1 VSGTEADERPTG
13 PGEGRRDTHGIL
25 RLSHLELRVPDLELA
40 TAYYTEVVGL
50 IETART
56 SDHVYLKCWDEHQH
70 HSLVLRYAPTYGL
83 DALGWKV
90 HTREDLDHY
99 QARIEAAGLVTKRIA
114 AGELGPGSGETVR
127 FEAPSGHTTE
137 LVYGMEAVGN
147 LLPLT
152 NPPPEP
158 QGLVGMRPPRL
169 DHVFLMCEDVDGITA
184 FYRDVLDFR
193 LTEQILADDGHQLCT
208 FLERTHTPHDLA
220 FITGPQGAFH
230 HLGFWVDDWNELR
243 RAADTCAYHGVPID
257 AGPTRHGATR
267 GWGLYFFDPAGNRNE
282 VYTGGYWADPD
293 REPVTWTE
301 AEMGRAIFYYEGVVN
316 QRFLTVH
323 S

>member
-1 VSGTEADERPTG
+1 MRNERPRF
-13 PGEGRRDTHGIL
+13 PHMGIL
-25 RLSHLELRVPDLELA
+25 RLSHVEIRVPDLELS

-50 IETART
+50 IETARE
-56 SDHVYLKCWDEHQH
+56 SEKVWLKCWDELQH
-70 HSLVLRYAPTYGL
+70 HSVILSYAPTYGL
-83 DALGWKV
+83 NLLGFKCQD
-90 HTREDLDHY
+90 RQDLDEY
-99 QARIEAAGLVTKRIA
+99 ETKIKAAGLATKRYS

-127 FEAPSGHTTE
+127 FEAPSGHTME
-137 LVYGMEAVGN
+137 LVWGMDQVGN
-147 LLPLT
+147 LLPVH

-158 QGLVGMRPPRL
+158 MGLVGIHPPRL
-169 DHVFLMCEDVDGITA
+169 DHIFLMAEDVDAVTA
-184 FYRDVLDFR
+184 FFQDVLDFR
-193 LTEQILADDGHQLCT
+193 LTEQIMADDGHQLAT
-208 FLERTHTPHDLA
+208 FLERTHTSHDIA
-220 FITGPQGAFH
+220 FIVGPQGAFH
-230 HLGFWVDDWNELR
+230 HVGFWVDDWNELR
-243 RAADTCAYHGVPID
+243 RAADLCSYHGVNID

-301 AEMGRAIFYYEGVVN
+301 AEMGRAIFYYEGVVD

>member
-1 VSGTEADERPTG
+1 VSAPIPPLPQDS
-13 PGEGRRDTHGIL
+13 HGIL
-25 RLSHLELRVPDLELA
+25 RLSHVELRVPDLELA

-50 IETART
+50 IETDRE
-56 SDHVYLKCWDEHQH
+56 HERVYLKCWDEHQH
-70 HSLVLRYAPTYGL
+70 HSLILTYAPTYGL
-83 DALGWKV
+83 EVLGWKV
-90 HTREDLDHY
+90 HRAGDLDHY
-99 QARIEAAGLVTKRIA
+99 AARLEAAGVPTERFA
-114 AGELGPGSGETVR
+114 AGELGSGSGATVR
-127 FEAPSGHTTE
+127 FVSPSGHTTE
-137 LVYGMEAVGN
+137 LVHDMAQVGN
-147 LLPLT
+147 LLPLH

-158 QGLVGMRPPRL
+158 QGLIGIHPPRL
-169 DHVFLMCEDVDGITA
+169 DHIFLMCEDVDATTA
-184 FYRDVLDFR
+184 FYREVLDFR
-193 LTEQILADDGHQLCT
+193 LTEQIMGDDGHQLCT
-208 FLERTHTPHDLA
+208 FLERTHSAHDIA

-230 HLGFWVDDWNELR
+230 HVAFWVDDWNELR
-243 RAADTCAYHGVPID
+243 SAADTCSYHGVTID

-301 AEMGRAIFYYEGVVN
+301 AEMGRAVFYYEGVVN

>member
-1 VSGTEADERPTG
+1 MSAEPLPHRSDS
-13 PGEGRRDTHGIL
+13 HGIL
-25 RLSHLELRVPDLELA
+25 RLSHLEVRVPDLELA

-50 IETART
+50 IETAREPER
-56 SDHVYLKCWDEHQH
+56 VFLKCWDEHQH
-70 HSLVLRYAPTYGL
+70 HSLILTYAPTYGVESI
-83 DALGWKV
+83 GWKV
-90 HTREDLDHY
+90 HERDDLDHY
-99 QARIEAAGLVTKRIA
+99 QARIEAAGVGVTRLGS
-114 AGELGPGSGETVR
+114 GELGPGSGETVR
-127 FEAPSGHTTE
+127 FEAPSGHTME
-137 LVYGMEAVGN
+137 LVHDMQKVGN

-158 QGLVGMRPPRL
+158 QGLTGIHPPRL
-169 DHVFLMCEDVDGITA
+169 DHVFLMCEDVDATTA
-184 FYRDVLDFR
+184 FFREVLDFR

-208 FLERTHTPHDLA
+208 FLERSHSAHDLA

-230 HLGFWVDDWNELR
+230 HVAFWVDDWNTLR
-243 RAADTCAYHGVPID
+243 HAADTCAYHGVPID

-282 VYTGGYWADPD
+282 VYTGGYWVDPD
-293 REPVTWTE
+293 REPITWTE
-301 AEMGRAIFYYEGVVN
+301 AEMGRAVFYYEGAVN